1 MTKKRLII
9 IDDHPIFIQGVSL
22 VIDGSGTFA
31 VVGQAVNWAEALLL
45 AETEKPDLAIV
56 DLNLGDEDGLEL
68 IKVFH
73 DRYPRL
79 VTVVLSMMSER
90 CYAER
95 CLAAGARGYIM
106 KDEASSV
113 LIEALTT
120 IASGGVWLSDSERA
134 RYFDA
139 RFDPAPSRDRNDRDS
154 SLATLSDR
162 QLQIMQLLGK
172 GFGTIDI
179 AGRLSISRK
188 TVEAHK
194 DQLKKKLGCSTVQE
208 LIRLAI
214 EWTAGIAR

>member
-31 VVGQAVNWAEALLL
+31 VVGQAANREEALLL
-45 AETEKPDLAIV
+45 AETEKPDIAIV

-134 RYFDA
+134 RYIDA
-139 RFDPAPSRDRNDRDS
+139 RFDPAPSRDRSDRDS

-179 AGRLSISRK
+179 AERLSISRK

-194 DQLKKKLGCSTVQE
+194 DQLKKKLGCSSVQE

-214 EWTAGIAR
+214 EWTAGISR

>member
-31 VVGQAVNWAEALLL
+31 VVGQAANRAEALLL
-45 AETEKPDLAIV
+45 AETEKPDIAIV

-79 VTVVLSMMSER
+79 VTVVLSMMGER

-134 RYFDA
+134 RYIDA
-139 RFDPAPSRDRNDRDS
+139 RFDPAPSRDRSDRDS

-179 AGRLSISRK
+179 AERLSISRK

-194 DQLKKKLGCSTVQE
+194 DQLKKKLGCSSVQE

-214 EWTAGIAR
+214 EWTAGISR